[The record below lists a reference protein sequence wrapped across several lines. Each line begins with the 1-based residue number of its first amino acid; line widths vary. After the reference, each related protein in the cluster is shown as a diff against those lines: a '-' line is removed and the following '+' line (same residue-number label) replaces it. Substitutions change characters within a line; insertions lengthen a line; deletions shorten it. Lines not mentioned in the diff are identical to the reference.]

1 MVVGKNS
8 LQIGPDRKISN
19 LGRSGD
25 LGRSGQIAFDYTGSG
40 NTWTPEEP
48 TILGDAWASEVPQ
61 QFR

>member
-1 MVVGKNS
+1 M
-8 LQIGPDRKISN
+8 SN